1 MYFFLSVVEK
11 MADWVR
17 DKTKWHKMFDFR
29 PKPETSKRN
38 GRLQQEVR
46 GQSSHGYQQGKLV
59 KHNGN
64 GMSSQ
69 NSRGQGQ
76 AFVKGQRRGE
86 NGLCV
91 LSYSSNTEETGRQQ
105 RSGDPTIYGY
115 GRETPPDDRI
125 QGQLNVMQVNMY
137 QRNNNKINLENPT
150 GKVELNLKIWRS
162 VMVHLIPQTVSK

>member
-1 MYFFLSVVEK
+1 

-17 DKTKWHKMFDFR
+17 DKTKWHKMFDFTS
-29 PKPETSKRN
+29 KPGTSKRN

-46 GQSSHGYQQGKLV
+46 GQSSHEYQQNRSV

-69 NSRGQGQ
+69 NSKGQGQ

-86 NGLCV
+86 NGPGV
-91 LSYSSNTEETGRQQ
+91 LSYSSNKEETGRQQ
-105 RSGDPTIYGY
+105 RSGDLTVNGD

-137 QRNNNKINLENPT
+137 QIFLTKFIWKILQE
-150 GKVELNLKIWRS
+150 R
-162 VMVHLIPQTVSK
+162 